1 MPELIQQL
9 GKSGELL
16 VMNGTS
22 NKLEVCLRLTER
34 QLQGKPR
41 PSGRHC
47 QVSRVCSASGTA
59 QQSISSGRRSCFGN
73 VGNLSPF

>member
-41 PSGRHC
+41 PSSRHC
-47 QVSRVCSASGTA
+47 
-59 QQSISSGRRSCFGN
+59 
-73 VGNLSPF
+73 

>member
-22 NKLEVCLRLTER
+22 NKLEVCLGLTER

-41 PSGRHC
+41 PGGRHC
-47 QVSRVCSASGTA
+47 QGSGVCSAFSTA
-59 QQSISSGRRSCFGN
+59 QQSTSSGR
-73 VGNLSPF
+73 